1 MTLEGLRPTMLAL
14 NEVRKDFTDTEL
26 YSVIDLTLA
35 KISDYA
41 NLVHTMCQK
50 YEQVKTE
57 AFIAYEEKTKE
68 IISTIVSKD
77 ENGEMLV
84 RGGEYVVDTKL
95 VSESQV
101 NEVNEKLNKL
111 YHENK
116 SIVDS
121 YMIPT
126 RVMYKYAN
134 EVEMEDEDVKYIF
147 SQNVST
153 YIYKVSKEKINDIYT
168 SILSEDNSLLKAE
181 NTGEMTD
188 GIPAEDVDENGFQ
201 LKVVK

>member
-14 NEVRKDFTDTEL
+14 NEVRKDFPDTEL

-41 NLVHTMCQK
+41 NLIHTMCQN

-57 AFIAYEEKTKE
+57 AFIAYEEKVKE
-68 IISTIVSKD
+68 IVSSIVSKD
-77 ENGEMLV
+77 ENGELLV

-95 VSESQV
+95 VSEAQV

-111 YHENK
+111 YQENK
-116 SIVDS
+116 SIVDA
-121 YMIPT
+121 YMMPT

-153 YIYKVSKEKINDIYT
+153 YIYKVSKEKIHDVYM
-168 SILSEDNSLLKAE
+168 SILADDNSLPRAE
-181 NTGEMTD
+181 NTTEMTE
-188 GIPAEDVDENGFQ
+188 GIPAEDVDEKDFK

>member
-50 YEQVKTE
+50 YEQVKTK
-57 AFIAYEEKTKE
+57 AFIAYEEKVKE
-68 IISTIVSKD
+68 IVSPIVSKD
-77 ENGEMLV
+77 EKGELLV

-95 VSESQV
+95 VSEAQI

-111 YHENK
+111 YQENK
-116 SIVDS
+116 SIVDA
-121 YMIPT
+121 YMMPT

-134 EVEMEDEDVKYIF
+134 EVEIEDDDVKYIF

-153 YIYKVSKEKINDIYT
+153 YIYKVSKEKINDVYM
-168 SILSEDNSLLKAE
+168 SIVSEDNSLPKAE
-181 NTGEMTD
+181 NTTEMTED
-188 GIPAEDVDENGFQ
+188 IPAEDADEKDFK

>member
-50 YEQVKTE
+50 YEQVKTK
-57 AFIAYEEKTKE
+57 AFIAYEEKVKE
-68 IISTIVSKD
+68 IVSPIVSKD
-77 ENGEMLV
+77 EKGELLV

-95 VSESQV
+95 VSEAQI

-111 YHENK
+111 YQENK
-116 SIVDS
+116 SIVDA
-121 YMIPT
+121 YMMPT

-153 YIYKVSKEKINDIYT
+153 YIYKVSKEKINDVYM
-168 SILSEDNSLLKAE
+168 SIVSEDNSLPKAE
-181 NTGEMTD
+181 NTTEMTE
-188 GIPAEDVDENGFQ
+188 GIPAEDADEKDFK